1 MLMNEVTLNKMQPGQ
16 KYPNEKIGSFISV
29 FFWGGSRKMDIRM
42 NPLSCFSDLL
52 GGELGF
58 PGRWRASQMKRI
70 QMQQIFSDTH

>member
-16 KYPNEKIGSFISV
+16 KEPNEKVGSFISV
-29 FFWGGSRKMDIRM
+29 FFGESRKMDIKM

-52 GGELGF
+52 GGELGI